1 MGDPVVLTA
10 GPINYLSPV
19 PSTDSRKL
27 FVIGDQSRGEL
38 TRYDAKT
45 SQFKPYLL
53 GISAEGVSFSSDGKW
68 AAYGSY
74 PDATLWRSKIDGSER
89 LQLTFPPVRA
99 YQPDWAPDGKS
110 VAFMGTEPGRS
121 WRVYVVSVEGGTLR
135 MISPEDRNYGDPSW
149 SPDGLSLAFGG
160 LPWAERENA
169 AGIFILDV
177 RTNQISK
184 LAGSEHM
191 FSPRWSP
198 DGQYLAAQ
206 TSNGLKQVLFDF
218 KTRQWQELTSGAY
231 FGYPNWS
238 RGSHYV
244 YYDTE
249 LGDQAGFYRVRI
261 SDRKVE
267 RMANFKDIRRAVGT
281 LGSWG
286 GLAPD
291 DSPLLLRDTSKQ
303 EIYALDLDLP

>member
-38 TRYDAKT
+38 TRYDTKT
-45 SQFKPYLL
+45 SQFIPYLS

-74 PDATLWRSKIDGSER
+74 PDAILWRSKSDGSER
-89 LQLTFPPVRA
+89 LQLTFPPLRA

-121 WRVYVVSVEGGTLR
+121 WRVYVVSAEGGTLR

-169 AGIFILDV
+169 GGIFILDV

-198 DGQYLAAQ
+198 DGQYLAVQ
-206 TSNGLKQVLFDF
+206 TSDGLKQVLFDF

-238 RGSHYV
+238 RGSQYV
-244 YYDTE
+244 YYDIE
-249 LGDQAGFYRVRI
+249 VGDHAGF
-261 SDRKVE
+261 
-267 RMANFKDIRRAVGT
+267 
-281 LGSWG
+281 
-286 GLAPD
+286 
-291 DSPLLLRDTSKQ
+291 
-303 EIYALDLDLP
+303 